1 MLRKTLA
8 RTKKSVQ
15 TAKAVRSSTE
25 WVFQFWAWQL
35 LAWSLYRYFFRF
47 PEPID
52 EFLVKPLVFVL
63 PVLWFVLKKEK
74 RGIGTIGITSK
85 NFLQSVLIGCG
96 FGLLFAGEAIL
107 ANIFKY
113 GSLTLTPTPA
123 VLLYGLP
130 MMFILSLA
138 TSVSEELLSRGF
150 FFSRIYETSKN
161 LIRAVVMST
170 LLFVAFHI
178 PILLTS
184 LRFQGTT
191 LILFFMTSIVLG
203 IANSLIYYRTK
214 SLVAPILVH
223 LFWNMT
229 VAVFL

>member
-1 MLRKTLA
+1 MKRKSI
-8 RTKKSVQ
+8 RNEQKK
-15 TAKAVRSSTE
+15 ALRSSTE

-47 PEPID
+47 PEPVD
-52 EFLVKPLVFVL
+52 EFLVKPVIFIL

-85 NFLQSVLIGCG
+85 NLLQSVLIGCG

-113 GSLTLTPTPA
+113 GSLTLTPTTA
-123 VLLYGLP
+123 VLLYGIP
-130 MMFILSLA
+130 MMFILSLS
-138 TSVSEELLSRGF
+138 TSISEELLSRGF
-150 FFSRIYETSKN
+150 FFSRLYEASKN
-161 LIRAVVMST
+161 LIRSVIMST